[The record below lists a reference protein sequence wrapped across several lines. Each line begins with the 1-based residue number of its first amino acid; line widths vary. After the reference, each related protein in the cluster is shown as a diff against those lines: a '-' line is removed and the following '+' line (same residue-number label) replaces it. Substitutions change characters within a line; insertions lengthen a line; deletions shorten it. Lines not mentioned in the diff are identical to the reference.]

1 MTARQEIDV
10 SALIEQRPV
19 TGFQWRTLF
28 VCVSVLFMDG
38 YDTQAIG
45 YVAPAL
51 VKDWHLDKAALAPV
65 FALGLVGMMLGGLF
79 FGPLADRFGRKR
91 FIILCTAAFGV
102 FSLLTAFAQTPGQ
115 LMALRLLTGI
125 GLGGAM
131 PNVVALAVEYFPKR
145 RRASAVTMVFVGF
158 TIGAAIGG
166 FAIAG
171 LLRSYGWPVLFIIG
185 GIIPLILVPLI
196 LALLPES
203 LAFLVLKGRPQAEI
217 L

>member
-1 MTARQEIDV
+1 MEGDMTARQEIDV

-19 TGFQWRTLF
+19 TGFQWRTLL

-51 VKDWHLDKAALAPV
+51 VQAWHLDKAALAPV
-65 FALGLVGMMLGGLF
+65 FALGLVGMMFGGLF

-91 FIILCTAAFGV
+91 FIVICTALFGL
-102 FSLLTAFAQTPGQ
+102 FSLITAYTETPGQ
-115 LMALRLLTGI
+115 LMLLRFLTGL

-131 PNVVALAVEYFPKR
+131 PNAVALAVEYFPKR

-158 TIGAAIGG
+158 SIGAAVGG
-166 FAIAG
+166 FAVAG
-171 LLRSYGWPVLFIIG
+171 LLRSYGWPVVFVICG
-185 GIIPLILVPLI
+185 VIPLEVVTVVFLL
-196 LALLPES
+196 LA
-203 LAFLVLKGRPQAEI
+203 A
-217 L
+217 